1 MKLSIVTP
9 VLNDPRVGLALDSI
23 LSQQLDAELELI
35 VIDGGSTDGT
45 LSLLEEYRDHLSVL
59 VSEPDEGI
67 YDAMNKGIALATGDV
82 IGILN
87 ADDRYYDNLVLNDV
101 AQVFDD
107 PEVDAC
113 YGDGVYVDMQD
124 RVVRYWK
131 SGPYRPAKFYLGWMP
146 LHPTCFIRKCVYDRC
161 GTFDRKYSIAGDY
174 ELLLRLILIH
184 KISMKCIDRLL
195 VRITI
200 GGHSNKSVLNRIKGN
215 IEVFQAW
222 RRSNVPFGYF
232 GYFVPFLK
240 PSQKIFQ
247 FVQRPDEKGQI
258 QVVPKN

>member
-9 VLNDPRVGLALDSI
+9 VLNDLRVGLALDSI

-45 LSLLEEYRDHLSVL
+45 LNLLEEYRDHLSVL

-87 ADDRYYDNLVLNDV
+87 ADDRYYDNLVLNDI
-101 AQVFDD
+101 AQVFND
-107 PEVDAC
+107 PDIDAC
-113 YGDGVYVDMQD
+113 YGDGVYVDGQD
-124 RVVRYWK
+124 RIVRYWK

-146 LHPTCFIRKCVYDRC
+146 LHPTCFIRKRVYDRC
-161 GTFDRKYSIAGDY
+161 GTFDQKYSIAADY
-174 ELLLRLILIH
+174 ELLLRLILIN
-184 KISMKCIDRLL
+184 KISMKCLDRLL
-195 VRITI
+195 LRIAI
-200 GGHSNKSVLNRIKGN
+200 GGRSSESLVNRIKGN

-222 RRSNVPFGYF
+222 RSSNLAFSYF
-232 GYFVPFLK
+232 GYLVPFLK
-240 PSQKIFQ
+240 PAQKVFQ
-247 FVQRPDEKGQI
+247 FVRRPHQGR
-258 QVVPKN
+258 

>member
-9 VLNDPRVGLALDSI
+9 VYNDLRVGLALDSI

-35 VIDGGSTDGT
+35 VVDGGSTDGT
-45 LSLLEEYRDHLSVL
+45 LNLLEKYRDHLAVL

-67 YDAMNKGIALATGDV
+67 YDAMNKGIAHATGDV

-101 AQVFDD
+101 AQVFND
-107 PEVDAC
+107 PEIDAC
-113 YGDGVYVDMQD
+113 YGDGVYVDSQD
-124 RVVRYWK
+124 RIVRYWK

-146 LHPTCFIRKCVYDRC
+146 LHPTCFIRKSVYDEC
-161 GTFDRKYSIAGDY
+161 GTFDRNYSIAGDY
-174 ELLLRLILIH
+174 ELLLRLILIN
-184 KISMKCIDRLL
+184 KISMKSLDRLL

-200 GGHSNKSVLNRIKGN
+200 GGRSSKSLINRIKGN

-222 RRSNVPFGYF
+222 RFSNLSFGYF
-232 GYFVPFLK
+232 GYLVPFLK
-240 PSQKIFQ
+240 PAQKVFQ
-247 FVQRPDEKGQI
+247 FVQRPDQER
-258 QVVPKN
+258 